1 MHKFWDVHTH
11 QKNNE
16 NSIYNVIVG
25 KDTIPTSG
33 YFSIGIHPWYY
44 KESEENNLIEIVNKG
59 ANNTRCLA
67 IGECGLDKL
76 NGADF
81 QQQEKVLIRQIDIAK
96 KLNKPLIIHCVK
108 YYTQLKQTLE
118 KCNFKGN
125 VLLHGYNQNTTASE
139 LFANANYFF
148 SIGKSIFNLN
158 SKSIEILKRY
168 FPKKILLESDDST
181 ISIEKTYERVGQIL
195 GIEKNSIA
203 HEIQNNLK
211 TIFANKI
218 NLQ

>member
-1 MHKFWDVHTH
+1 MSFFD
-11 QKNNE
+11 
-16 NSIYNVIVG
+16 
-25 KDTIPTSG
+25 
-33 YFSIGIHPWYY
+33 
-44 KESEENNLIEIVNKG
+44 
-59 ANNTRCLA
+59 
-67 IGECGLDKL
+67 DKL
-76 NGADF
+76 K
-81 QQQEKVLIRQIDIAK
+81 EI
-96 KLNKPLIIHCVK
+96 
-108 YYTQLKQTLE
+108 
-118 KCNFKGN
+118 
-125 VLLHGYNQNTTASE
+125 
-139 LFANANYFF
+139 
-148 SIGKSIFNLN
+148 N